1 MIKSLYVRVVI
12 TFLGAV
18 IVSMLLGFFLNGRIF
33 TDQIRTYVQ
42 DSMTQTGKKIIQ
54 AYAGAYPD
62 STDAV
67 LQGLSAFPN
76 YSIRIFRGDG
86 SLLYE
91 TTLSSG
97 KPQSIGAE
105 EIEQVLQG
113 GVMDGDERND
123 LSNPIVGLPFSIDN
137 ERYALFISTNYDD
150 VGEIFAHVIRN
161 ELLII
166 LGIGS
171 VFIAIAA
178 RYVVRPLQQLT
189 SATRKM
195 AKGDFN
201 VRLQSK
207 RKDEI
212 GQLTESFNRMAQE
225 LGALESTRR
234 QFVSDVSHEIQSP
247 LTSIKGFTQA
257 LMHKKMD
264 EDSRMRLL
272 GIIAEESN
280 RLSRLSEDLLQ
291 LSSLEYEHLKLNVSR
306 YRLDEQIRGVIIAL
320 EPQWSGKSLDLTLD
334 ADETLLSAD
343 RDKLN
348 QLWINLL
355 GNAVKFTEP
364 GGSVSITVRDLGE
377 FVLTT
382 IADCGQGIPEDELGH
397 IFKPF
402 YKVDKARERTIEGNG
417 IGLSIVKRIVDLHNG
432 DIQVSSRIGEGTA
445 ISVRLPKQR

>member
-18 IVSMLLGFFLNGRIF
+18 IVSMLLGFLLIGKMF
-33 TDQIRTYVQ
+33 TDEIRSFVQ
-42 DSMTQTGKKIIQ
+42 ESMTQSGKKVIQ
-54 AYAGAYPD
+54 AYVNAYPD
-62 STDAV
+62 RTDAV
-67 LQGLSAFPN
+67 LQGLSAFPS
-76 YSIRIFRGDG
+76 YSIRLFGGDG
-86 SLLYE
+86 GLLYE
-91 TTLSSG
+91 SSLSSG
-97 KPQSIGAE
+97 KAPELRKEDIG
-105 EIEQVLQG
+105 QVLQG
-113 GVMDGDERND
+113 GILNRDERQD
-123 LSNPIVGLPFSIDN
+123 LSKPIIGLPFSIDD
-137 ERYALFISTNYDD
+137 ERYALFISTHYDE

-171 VFIAIAA
+171 VFFAIAA
-178 RYVVRPLQQLT
+178 RYVVRPLQRLT
-189 SATRKM
+189 RATRMM
-195 AKGDFN
+195 AKGDFD
-201 VRLQSK
+201 VRLKSK

-225 LGALESTRR
+225 LGALENTRR

-291 LSSLEYEHLKLNVSR
+291 LSSLEYEHLKLNVSH
-306 YRLDEQIRGVIIAL
+306 YRLDEQLRGVIIAL
-320 EPQWSGKSLDLTLD
+320 EPQWSGKSLDLSLD

-355 GNAVKFTEP
+355 GNAVKFTEA
-364 GGSVSITVRDLGE
+364 GGRVTISVQDLGE

-382 IADCGQGIPEDELGH
+382 IADSGQGIPEDELGQ

-402 YKVDKARERTIEGNG
+402 YKVDKARDRTIGGNG

-432 DIQVSSRIGEGTA
+432 DIRVSSRIGEGTT
-445 ISVRLPKQR
+445 IFVRLPKLQ

>member
-12 TFLGAV
+12 TFIGTV
-18 IVSMLLGFFLNGRIF
+18 IVSMLLGFYLNGVIF
-33 TDQIRTYVQ
+33 NDQIRTYVV

-54 AYAGAYPD
+54 AYAQAYPD
-62 STDAV
+62 STDTM

-76 YSIRIFRGDG
+76 YSIRLFGGDG
-86 SLLYE
+86 RLFYE

-97 KPQSIGAE
+97 QPP
-105 EIEQVLQG
+105 EISPEAIERVLQG
-113 GVMDGDERND
+113 GVVGTDDGRDVN
-123 LSNPIVGLPFSIDN
+123 NPMVGLPFSVDDG
-137 ERYALFISTNYDD
+137 RYALFIAMNYDE
-150 VGEIFAHVIRN
+150 VGGILGRILRN
-161 ELLII
+161 ELFVI
-166 LGIGS
+166 LLIGS
-171 VFIAIAA
+171 LLIAIAA
-178 RYVVRPLQQLT
+178 RYVVRPLQRLT
-189 SATRKM
+189 RATRMM

-201 VRLQSK
+201 VRLRSK

-257 LMHKKMD
+257 LMHKRMD

-272 GIIAEESN
+272 GIISEESN

-306 YRLDEQIRGVIIAL
+306 YRLDEQLRDVVISL
-320 EPQWSGKSLDLTLD
+320 EPQWSGKSLDVSLD

-348 QLWINLL
+348 QLW
-355 GNAVKFTEP
+355 
-364 GGSVSITVRDLGE
+364 
-377 FVLTT
+377 
-382 IADCGQGIPEDELGH
+382 
-397 IFKPF
+397 
-402 YKVDKARERTIEGNG
+402 
-417 IGLSIVKRIVDLHNG
+417 
-432 DIQVSSRIGEGTA
+432 
-445 ISVRLPKQR
+445 